1 VAKELVR
8 AQLVLLT
15 PNQLALLDP
24 LDVELFVNIR
34 SLHEMRPE
42 QIAHYIE
49 QADRHTRGF
58 AYPKQW
64 ERWHNPEDDVVIA
77 RADYPIPQRW
87 EQVYERGHPIQRAFF
102 HALYRVPG

>member
-58 AYPKQW
+58 A
-64 ERWHNPEDDVVIA
+64 
-77 RADYPIPQRW
+77 
-87 EQVYERGHPIQRAFF
+87 
-102 HALYRVPG
+102 